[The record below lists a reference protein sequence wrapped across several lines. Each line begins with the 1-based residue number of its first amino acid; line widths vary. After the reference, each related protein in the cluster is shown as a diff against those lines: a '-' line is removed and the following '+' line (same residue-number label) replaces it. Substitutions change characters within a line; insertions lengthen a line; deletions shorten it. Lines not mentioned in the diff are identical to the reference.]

1 MLIRNQ
7 LIGIN
12 ATWKVFLFRHI
23 KTCFDTWMFTLTR
36 QPVYKSMK
44 YIRKIILIIILMAL
58 ITMGLGIWILFGS
71 TTSNPCNYKSIGD
84 IPTPWGYER
93 ISGDDPAY
101 SEFLRKLPLKSK
113 GSDVMLYTGGRSRF
127 QSLNYAV
134 VAVPLLSN
142 AEQCADVCMRL
153 RAEYLYHTGQFKHIH
168 FQDVNGKTLTYSGGN
183 SRKAFERYLKNLYG
197 VASTIS
203 LSREMKT
210 RRLAEMQPG
219 DVFVYPAR
227 YGQKYGHA
235 IIVVDVAINK
245 SGEKAFLLAEGNTP
259 AREIHIMRNFENPFH
274 SPWFVLDH
282 DADNLILSVFHYKA
296 TDLKHF

>member
-1 MLIRNQ
+1 
-7 LIGIN
+7 
-12 ATWKVFLFRHI
+12 
-23 KTCFDTWMFTLTR
+23 
-36 QPVYKSMK
+36 
-44 YIRKIILIIILMAL
+44 MAL

-153 RAEYLYHTGQFKHIH
+153 RAEYRRWMQSSEEYEFRQKKAPRTDPRCFIY
-168 FQDVNGKTLTYSGGN
+168 TIYS
-183 SRKAFERYLKNLYG
+183 
-197 VASTIS
+197 
-203 LSREMKT
+203 
-210 RRLAEMQPG
+210 
-219 DVFVYPAR
+219 
-227 YGQKYGHA
+227 
-235 IIVVDVAINK
+235 
-245 SGEKAFLLAEGNTP
+245 
-259 AREIHIMRNFENPFH
+259 
-274 SPWFVLDH
+274 
-282 DADNLILSVFHYKA
+282 
-296 TDLKHF
+296 